1 MLELISQSEPGLKYE
16 LLLNITGLMVNCVF
30 KGYKIESDVRVFY
43 PEFDKTI
50 LSLDISYG
58 DSDEQTAAY
67 AIKVALQNFINS
79 KNY

>member
-30 KGYKIESDVRVFY
+30 KGYKIEMGEKVYY
-43 PEFDKTI
+43 PEFDKII
-50 LSLDISYG
+50 LSLDVEKE
-58 DSDEQTAAY
+58 DLDTQTAAY
-67 AIKVALQNFINS
+67 GIMISLQNFINA

>member
-1 MLELISQSEPGLKYE
+1 MIELISQSEPGLKYE

-30 KGYKIESDVRVFY
+30 KGYKIESGEKVYY

-50 LSLDISYG
+50 LYLDITQSPLE
-58 DSDEQTAAY
+58 EQTAAY
-67 AIKVALQNFINS
+67 GIMISLQNYIDA